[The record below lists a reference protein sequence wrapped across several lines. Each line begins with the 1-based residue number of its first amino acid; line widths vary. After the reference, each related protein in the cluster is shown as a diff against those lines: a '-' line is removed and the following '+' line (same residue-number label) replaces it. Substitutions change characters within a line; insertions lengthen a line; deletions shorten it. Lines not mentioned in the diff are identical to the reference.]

1 MYGKYPSICS
11 VSCIHSYIDISAWLF
26 SPEFVSRQL
35 HIMTPCRSMNKTTT
49 GTAYERLTAR
59 NLMVV
64 SSTFYINLCL
74 PRSFGG
80 KWSNLPT
87 ARDFYPIWVETK
99 RLNDPPIWWW
109 HSSIVL
115 FICLED
121 SLIFAYWRWV
131 KGSLNWLSQ
140 DPKHVSIWPGDWFRM
155 DNECIHFNLQGSV
168 LSL

>member
-1 MYGKYPSICS
+1 MYGKYPSLCS
-11 VSCIHSYIDISAWLF
+11 VSCIHSYIHISAWLF

-35 HIMTPCRSMNKTTT
+35 HIMTRCRSMNKMTT
-49 GTAYERLTAR
+49 GTAYERLY
-59 NLMVV
+59 N
-64 SSTFYINLCL
+64 SSKLGGCFKYILHKSIFSPIL
-74 PRSFGG
+74 PGEMIQFADCSV
-80 KWSNLPT
+80 
-87 ARDFYPIWVETK
+87 DFYPIWVETK
-99 RLNDPPIWWW
+99 RLENDPPMWWW

-155 DNECIHFNLQGSV
+155 DALGV

>member
-1 MYGKYPSICS
+1 MMYGRYPSICS

-35 HIMTPCRSMNKTTT
+35 HIMTTCRSMNKTTT

-59 NLMVV
+59 NLVV
-64 SSTFYINLCL
+64 VYPDPS
-74 PRSFGG
+74 GG
-80 KWSNLPT
+80 
-87 ARDFYPIWVETK
+87 
-99 RLNDPPIWWW
+99 NDP
-109 HSSIVL
+109 
-115 FICLED
+115 ICLLQCWFLSYLGWNQEARKWFTYVVMTFLNCVVHLED

-155 DNECIHFNLQGSV
+155 DNEWIHF
-168 LSL
+168 